1 MIAIQAPRIAA
12 IVHDHSGEPDAL
24 LAAFAA
30 RQLAAGH
37 RVRGLVHL
45 PHEPTANGNK
55 RMALMDVTDPGSR
68 YPISQALGPASCG
81 CNLDPGGIADAS
93 VVLRRALQDRAAL
106 AIANR
111 FGTLESEGGGM
122 ADELLA
128 LMLAGIPLLTAV
140 KLPYLDAW
148 RQFTGGMAVELPAD
162 DAALQAWWDACR
174 TAPEA
179 AA

>member
-1 MIAIQAPRIAA
+1 MIPSSPPRIAA
-12 IVHDHSGEPDAL
+12 IVHDHSGAPDDL
-24 LAAFAA
+24 LTAFAA
-30 RQLAAGH
+30 RQLAAGQ

-45 PHEPTANGNK
+45 PHESTSNGK
-55 RMALMDVTDPGSR
+55 RMVLMDVTDPASR

-93 VVLRRALQDRAAL
+93 VVLRRALQEHAEL
-106 AIANR
+106 VIANR
-111 FGTLESEGGGM
+111 FGTLESTGSGM

-148 RQFTGGMAVELPAD
+148 RQFTGGMAIELPAE
-162 DAALQAWWDACR
+162 DAAVQAWWDACR
-174 TAPEA
+174 NAPEA

>member
-1 MIAIQAPRIAA
+1 MTASSPPRIAA
-12 IVHDHSGEPDAL
+12 IVHDHSGEPDGL

-45 PHEPTANGNK
+45 PHETSANGSK

-81 CNLDPGGIADAS
+81 CNLDPGGIADATA
-93 VVLRRALQDRAAL
+93 VLRRALQERAEL

-122 ADELLA
+122 VDELLA
-128 LMLAGIPLLTAV
+128 LMLADIPLLTAV

-148 RQFTGGMAVELPAD
+148 RQFTGGMAIELPAE

-174 TAPEA
+174 TAPDA

>member
-1 MIAIQAPRIAA
+1 MGATPTPRIAA
-12 IVHDHSGEPDAL
+12 IVHDHSGEPDGL

-45 PHEPTANGNK
+45 PRESTASGKK

-68 YPISQALGPASCG
+68 YPISQALGAASCG

-93 VVLRRALQDRAAL
+93 VVLRRALQDHAEL

-140 KLPYLDAW
+140 KLPYVDAW
-148 RQFTGGMAVELPAD
+148 RQFTGGTAIELPAEE
-162 DAALQAWWDACR
+162 AALQAWWDACR
-174 TAPEA
+174 NAPQA

>member
-1 MIAIQAPRIAA
+1 MSIASPPRIAA
-12 IVHDHSGEPDAL
+12 IVHDHSGEPDGL

-30 RQLAAGH
+30 GQLAAGH

-45 PHEPTANGNK
+45 PHEATATGK
-55 RMALMDVTDPGSR
+55 RMALMDVTDPASR
-68 YPISQALGPASCG
+68 YPISQALGAASCG

-93 VVLRRALQDRAAL
+93 VVLRRALQERAEL
-106 AIANR
+106 VVANR
-111 FGTLESEGGGM
+111 FGTLEAEGGGM

-128 LMLAGIPLLTAV
+128 LMLAGTPLLTAV

-148 RQFTGGMAVELPAD
+148 RQFTGGMAIELPAD

-174 TAPEA
+174 GAPQA

>member
-1 MIAIQAPRIAA
+1 MSAAQAPRIAA
-12 IVHDHSGEPDAL
+12 IVHDHSGEPDGL

-30 RQLAAGH
+30 RQLAAGV

-45 PHEPTANGNK
+45 PHEPTANGK

-68 YPISQALGPASCG
+68 YPISQALGRASCG

-93 VVLRRALQDRAAL
+93 VVLRRALQEPAGL

-122 ADELLA
+122 ASELLA
-128 LMLAGIPLLTAV
+128 LMMADIPLLTAV

-148 RQFTGGMAVELPAD
+148 RAFTGGMAVELAAD

-174 TAPEA
+174 CAPDA
-179 AA
+179 AV

>member
-1 MIAIQAPRIAA
+1 MSATPTPRIAA

-30 RQLAAGH
+30 RQLAAGI

-45 PHEPTANGNK
+45 PHEPTANGK

-81 CNLDPGGIADAS
+81 CNLDPGGIAEAS
-93 VVLRRALQDRAAL
+93 VVLRRALQEPAEL

-122 ADELLA
+122 GDELVV
-128 LMLAGIPLLTAV
+128 LM
-140 KLPYLDAW
+140 
-148 RQFTGGMAVELPAD
+148 MACVSRLMSV
-162 DAALQAWWDACR
+162 
-174 TAPEA
+174 
-179 AA
+179 

>member
-1 MIAIQAPRIAA
+1 MPLPSPSRIAA
-12 IVHDHSGEPDAL
+12 IVHDHSGEPDDL

-30 RQLAAGH
+30 RLLAAGH

-45 PHEPTANGNK
+45 PHELTATGK
-55 RMALMDVTDPGSR
+55 RMALMDVTDPTSH
-68 YPISQALGPASCG
+68 YPISQALGAASCG

-93 VVLRRALQDRAAL
+93 VVLRRALQERAEL
-106 AIANR
+106 VIANR

-148 RQFTGGMAVELPAD
+148 RQFTGGMAIELPAE

>member
-1 MIAIQAPRIAA
+1 MTAPPRIAA
-12 IVHDHSGEPDAL
+12 IVHDHSGEPDGL

-45 PHEPTANGNK
+45 PHEAAANGK
-55 RMALMDVTDPGSR
+55 RMALMDVTDPASR
-68 YPISQALGPASCG
+68 YPISQALGAASCG

-93 VVLRRALQDRAAL
+93 VVLRRALQDHAEL
-106 AIANR
+106 VIANR

-128 LMLAGIPLLTAV
+128 LMLSGIPLLTAV

-148 RQFTGGMAVELPAD
+148 RQFTGGIGIELPVD
-162 DAALQAWWDACR
+162 DAALQSWWDDCR
-174 TAPEA
+174 TAADPA
-179 AA
+179 A

>member
-1 MIAIQAPRIAA
+1 MSATPSPRIAA
-12 IVHDHSGEPDAL
+12 IVHDHSGKPDAL

-30 RQLAAGH
+30 RQLAAGI

-45 PHEPTANGNK
+45 PHEPTANGK

-93 VVLRRALQDRAAL
+93 VVLRRALQEPAEL

-128 LMLAGIPLLTAV
+128 LMMAGIPLLTAV
-140 KLPYLDAW
+140 KLPYLPAW
-148 RQFTGGMAVELPAD
+148 REFTGGLSAELPAEA
-162 DAALQAWWDACR
+162 DALERWWNACR
-174 TAPEA
+174 SAPVA